1 MRAASR
7 LLGALRNPLSVLTL
21 GAVSMLLCL
30 WPLGVGEVAPKFG
43 LANQELAGTL
53 HTRVGTSAHTPV
65 P

>member
-43 LANQELAGTL
+43 LANQELAG
-53 HTRVGTSAHTPV
+53 HYIHV
-65 P
+65 